1 MGIIGNLFLVGFA
14 FYQTWIYAAFFT
26 EAPYI
31 TATAPDAV
39 RYQVYIESLI
49 FLCIALLAI
58 AVLPFFGKKLSKS
71 GLAWTG
77 AILMAGTVPA
87 MALAGDESWLG
98 IAAVHIAALTS
109 GAGTA
114 LLGAMWA
121 ICFRKTSGFGIIAF
135 PFVILTEALLI
146 LFVQLHPV
154 ISESALVAFP
164 LVSAACGRELL
175 RRSGLPPERDALPVS
190 SSVTPSLNQM
200 MGYSAPWLL
209 FGISLG
215 LLIGTSGEGSF
226 ARLND
231 ITWLTIVAL
240 TAFTVIV
247 ATFIVSPAKLFGL
260 GPLVK
265 EAASI
270 PASDKPH
277 EQNRL
282 VSLVCFCAIMA
293 LCLFVPLFF
302 GNVVVGDGDI
312 QIGAASSIA
321 SFSVMELA
329 TLMLFANAAE
339 VFRLPVATVYGMGRA
354 GRVLGVLLGGW
365 LGVVFAPNTSNLPLE
380 QIQPIVMVISCESI
394 LVLALYFAVRKSQ
407 LGTHIKS
414 RTEIED
420 ACSQLSHQYGLSPR
434 EGEVF
439 LLLARGRSQERI
451 QEELHIARSTA
462 TTHIHHIYQKL
473 NVHSKQELIDL
484 VESHREKS

>member
-1 MGIIGNLFLVGFA
+1 MGIIGNVFLVGSA

-31 TATAPDAV
+31 TAAAPDAV

-58 AVLPFFGKKLSKS
+58 AVLPFFGKKLSKN

-87 MALAGDESWLG
+87 MALAGNESWLG
-98 IAAVHIAALTS
+98 ITAVHIAALTS

-121 ICFRKTSGFGIIAF
+121 ICFRKASGFGIIAF

-247 ATFIVSPAKLFGL
+247 ATFVVSPAKSFGL

-265 EAASI
+265 EAAPI
-270 PASDKPH
+270 PTTDKPH
-277 EQNRL
+277 EQNRF

-302 GNVVVGDGDI
+302 GNVAVGDGDI

-321 SFSVMELA
+321 GFSVMELA
-329 TLMLFANAAE
+329 TLMLLANAAE

-407 LGTHIKS
+407 LGARIES